1 MNQFRNTLGVVASI
15 AMLLLVVGV
24 AVAQSPVGAPEVG
37 AARIEWRP
45 ATNSALDV
53 TVSGPEG
60 FYLRET
66 FAPGESVAFSAFN
79 PDGSLRPEGVYA
91 FEVKASPV
99 LDEQTREDLAA
110 VRDQGDGNA
119 LSKSDRLPAP
129 RITSGYFSIVD
140 GAFEM
145 GDKEEA
151 GQVAP
156 GGNRLATKATVLT
169 NGDGVIRNSLCVGF
183 DCPNSPTFSDSTI
196 LLMEN
201 NTRIKFGDT
210 SNAPFPNND
219 WEIEANSSLSG
230 GQSYLGF
237 NDCGTADNDGGC
249 ATDLVFAVE
258 AGARQNALYVESDG
272 DVGFGTSNPVV
283 NLHAVDGNTPTLR
296 LEQDGSSG
304 FAPQTWD
311 VAGNET
317 NFFIRDVTNGSRLPF
332 RIRPDAPTSSIDIAS
347 SGNVGIGTAS
357 ADAPLHV
364 LRTGSIGTD
373 GQVHIENTNGTAADR
388 NMLRIENNGPPTLF
402 FANNNA
408 TSGNWT
414 FTVNNSSQFQLNN
427 AVAAGLEM
435 TLSSSGDMTISGDY
449 FSTTCGTPC
458 APDYVFEPDYEL
470 MPIDELATFVA
481 ERKHL
486 PNVPT
491 AGELT
496 GPINMSK
503 LQMRLLEKIEEL
515 TLYTLDQQ
523 EQIDQKNEELA
534 SMKDRLARIEAQL
547 NARTD

>member
-1 MNQFRNTLGVVASI
+1 MNQFRNTLGVVVTI
-15 AMLLLVVGV
+15 AMVLLVVGV
-24 AVAQSPVGAPEVG
+24 AVAQSPVGSPEVG

-45 ATNSALDV
+45 ATNSALDLI
-53 TVSGPEG
+53 VSGPEG

-66 FAPGESVAFSAFN
+66 FGPGESVVFSAFN
-79 PDGSLRPEGVYA
+79 PDGSLRPEGAYA
-91 FEVKASPV
+91 FEVKASAV
-99 LDEQTREDLAA
+99 LDEQTREDFAA

-119 LSKSDRLPAP
+119 LSKSGRLPAP

-145 GDKEEA
+145 GGKEEA

-169 NGDGVIRNSLCVGF
+169 NADGVIRNSLCVGF

-210 SNAPFPNND
+210 SNSPFPNND

-317 NFFIRDVTNGSRLPF
+317 NFFIRDVTGGSTLPF
-332 RIRPDAPTSSIDIAS
+332 RIRPGADSNSLYIDADNDIGVGTSSP
-347 SGNVGIGTAS
+347 
-357 ADAPLHV
+357 DAALHV
-364 LRTGSIGTD
+364 RGTDGSTKLHVQEASTTAAQRELFLLENNGGVRFAFLDTSTGQRIAMRNVNSQFQIDVNNDLSPELRLASNGDLTITGSI
-373 GQVHIENTNGTAADR
+373 
-388 NMLRIENNGPPTLF
+388 
-402 FANNNA
+402 
-408 TSGNWT
+408 
-414 FTVNNSSQFQLNN
+414 FT
-427 AVAAGLEM
+427 G
-435 TLSSSGDMTISGDY
+435 GG
-449 FSTTCGTPC
+449 TCGGGC
-458 APDYVFEPDYEL
+458 DLVFSPDYEL
-470 MPIDELATFVA
+470 ESIDEHA
-481 ERKHL
+481 EAMWRNRYL
-486 PNVPT
+486 PAVGPT
-491 AGELT
+491 EENTPFNLSEKT
-496 GPINMSK
+496 GGMLNE
-503 LQMRLLEKIEEL
+503 LEKAHIYIEQLHETVESLEAEL
-515 TLYTLDQQ
+515 GRKTQAIGDLEARMLQL
-523 EQIDQKNEELA
+523 EAVIA
-534 SMKDRLARIEAQL
+534 SRE
-547 NARTD
+547 